1 MENNFD
7 KYFKDNLDNR
17 KFEMKP
23 EFWEEAEALIVADE
37 KRRGWLGFMKWFGLL
52 LLVSVAS
59 FFIWKS
65 EISNSIVN
73 SVETKKDKFENS
85 SIEKNQDFSSDV
97 KFEKNNIDEVN
108 TSIDLEKNYTVAIQQ
123 SNTVDNFKNKTTQT
137 KSETQITNSTSK
149 SNESKDSFSNSNN
162 QNQNN
167 STTSFS
173 NTYTKSNNTTP
184 NNNTFPN
191 QFIQNKITNPIID
204 KEENVETKTT
214 IPSSTIPSTVETKDE
229 KEEEISKPIA
239 ATITTIP
246 SLDFLL
252 ENKNM
257 EIPSI
262 NIDETCSYFH
272 GKKKVRFGVTAG
284 AVGYPL
290 IENNSTQPFIGAKA
304 GIFAE
309 YNFFTLKRK
318 GHWSIGSELLYHY
331 RSGNFI
337 ATQSNENVQ
346 YSFGRRVTT
355 NFLTPKNL
363 HYLELPIYL
372 KYKLPK
378 VNFETGVSM
387 NYLAG
392 VRGILEQD
400 NANQEVWISSL
411 GFKKYHANVLLGFQ
425 YKLNDNIGFGVRM
438 NYTLG
443 GILDSNAVVPF
454 PNDKVLR
461 ESGPL
466 YLTFKVTQYLK

>member
-52 LLVSVAS
+52 LLVSVVS
-59 FFIWKS
+59 FFIWKN
-65 EISNSIVN
+65 EISNSLVN
-73 SVETKKDKFENS
+73 SVETKNDKFENS

-97 KFEKNNIDEVN
+97 KFEKNK
-108 TSIDLEKNYTVAIQQ
+108 TATIQQ

-137 KSETQITNSTSK
+137 KSETQIQNSTSK
-149 SNESKDSFSNSNN
+149 SNESKDSYSFSNSNN
-162 QNQNN
+162 QIQNN
-167 STTSFS
+167 SAKPFS
-173 NTYTKSNNTTP
+173 NTYTKSNFNTSI
-184 NNNTFPN
+184 NNTFPN

-229 KEEEISKPIA
+229 KEDEISKPIA
-239 ATITTIP
+239 AAITTIP

-252 ENKNM
+252 NNKNM

-337 ATQSNENVQ
+337 ATQSNEIIE
-346 YSFGRRVTT
+346 YSFGRRITT
-355 NFLTPKNL
+355 DFLTPKNL

-378 VNFETGVSM
+378 VNFEGGVSM

-392 VRGILEQD
+392 VRGTID
-400 NANQEVWISSL
+400 RSDANQEVWMSTL

>member
-52 LLVSVAS
+52 LLVSVVS
-59 FFIWKS
+59 FFIWKN
-65 EISNSIVN
+65 EISNSLVN
-73 SVETKKDKFENS
+73 SVETKNDKFENS

-97 KFEKNNIDEVN
+97 KFEKNK
-108 TSIDLEKNYTVAIQQ
+108 TATIQQ

-137 KSETQITNSTSK
+137 KSETEITNSISK
-149 SNESKDSFSNSNN
+149 SNESKDSYSFSNSNN
-162 QNQNN
+162 QIQNN
-167 STTSFS
+167 SAKPFS
-173 NTYTKSNNTTP
+173 NTYTKSNFNTSI
-184 NNNTFPN
+184 NNTFPN

-229 KEEEISKPIA
+229 KEDEISKPIA
-239 ATITTIP
+239 AAITTIP

-252 ENKNM
+252 NNKNM

-337 ATQSNENVQ
+337 ATQSNEIIE
-346 YSFGRRVTT
+346 YSFGRRITT
-355 NFLTPKNL
+355 DFLTPKNL

-378 VNFETGVSM
+378 VNFEGGVSM

-392 VRGILEQD
+392 VRGTID
-400 NANQEVWISSL
+400 RSDANQEVWMSTL

>member
-52 LLVSVAS
+52 LLVSVVS
-59 FFIWKS
+59 FFIWKN
-65 EISNSIVN
+65 EISNSLVN
-73 SVETKKDKFENS
+73 SVETKNDKFENS

-97 KFEKNNIDEVN
+97 KFEKYK
-108 TSIDLEKNYTVAIQQ
+108 TATIQQ

-137 KSETQITNSTSK
+137 KSETEITNSISK
-149 SNESKDSFSNSNN
+149 SNESKDSYSFSNSNN
-162 QNQNN
+162 QIQNN
-167 STTSFS
+167 SAKPFS
-173 NTYTKSNNTTP
+173 NTYTKSNFNTSI
-184 NNNTFPN
+184 NNTFPN

-229 KEEEISKPIA
+229 KEDEISKPIA
-239 ATITTIP
+239 AAITTIP

-252 ENKNM
+252 NNKNM

-318 GHWSIGSELLYHY
+318 GHCSIGSELLYHY

-337 ATQSNENVQ
+337 ATQSNEIIE
-346 YSFGRRVTT
+346 YSFGRRITT
-355 NFLTPKNL
+355 DFLTPKNL

-378 VNFETGVSM
+378 VNFEGGVSM

-392 VRGILEQD
+392 VRGTID
-400 NANQEVWISSL
+400 RSDANQEVWMSTL